1 MPTQK
6 QPSTAFKIIISGL
19 AIAAV
24 PCSLLALLAPPP
36 PAPIVA
42 QTPATISSPIVTE
55 GGTPREPPI
64 ATLRPE
70 VEATLRAAIEREY
83 PDSGAVERW
92 ELEHNFKRYA
102 QAVCGLK
109 AAGGNAPASLQK
121 DIPPAVQALALEN
134 CKD

>member
-1 MPTQK
+1 MPTQQ
-6 QPSTAFKIIISGL
+6 QPSTAFKIIVSGL
-19 AIAAV
+19 AVAAV

-36 PAPIVA
+36 KAPIVA

-55 GGTPREPPI
+55 EGAPSEPPI

-83 PDSGAVERW
+83 PDSDAVERW
-92 ELEHNFKRYA
+92 KLENGFRQYTA
-102 QAVCGLK
+102 GVCGMKLSGIK
-109 AAGGNAPASLQK
+109 PPKQA
-121 DIPPAVQALALEN
+121 DIPPALQALALEN